1 VDKPDVRCID
11 GAAYALKLGPQFYVS
26 PTELDKDQNTRTVRA
41 LSAGEAFVIPPGQFA
56 LLLTEEVVKMPPNAV
71 GLFSIRSRIKW
82 KGLVDVSGF
91 HIDPG
96 FWGQLTIAVFNA
108 GPAPIHLRQGE
119 PTFLM
124 WLADLDSSASAKYAK
139 HPTVPVTGIDVGVL
153 NQAPGASES
162 LQGVSAKIRSVDK
175 ELREK
180 IHSVERQ
187 QGVISVTA
195 TLVLAIVIGLSVHW
209 LYNTL
214 KLPAPQVPPA
224 VSLPAPAQAPVKLHP
239 DP

>member
-1 VDKPDVRCID
+1 
-11 GAAYALKLGPQFYVS
+11 
-26 PTELDKDQNTRTVRA
+26 
-41 LSAGEAFVIPPGQFA
+41 
-56 LLLTEEVVKMPPNAV
+56 
-71 GLFSIRSRIKW
+71 
-82 KGLVDVSGF
+82 
-91 HIDPG
+91 
-96 FWGQLTIAVFNA
+96 
-108 GPAPIHLRQGE
+108 
-119 PTFLM
+119 M